1 MTRRSCFISFPYHNL
16 TILRRA
22 LTHQVLT
29 SAARATHRSDHQAAV
44 QRAAQSTCLLLDRPL
59 PLRRAGD
66 GRESSQQGRCCR
78 HVGTTRASISGGSV
92 CLKRISASISGA
104 SSGFRCRAEGQRR
117 EAPDRGVAPPR
128 PSGRRRCCWR
138 RTPTV
143 RELPPASVVRD
154 ACGDPRR
161 STSRWRRFC
170 RTRRAQRRT
179 GAGSAA

>member
-1 MTRRSCFISFPYHNL
+1 MTRRSCFISFP
-16 TILRRA
+16 ISQPDDLRRA

-44 QRAAQSTCLLLDRPL
+44 ERAAQSTCLLLDRPL

-104 SSGFRCRAEGQRR
+104 SAGFRCRAEGQRR
-117 EAPDRGVAPPR
+117 EVHLDRGVAPSRLEWGVGRCTTRYKNAHGPR
-128 PSGRRRCCWR
+128 TIVGIRSAGYVW
-138 RTPTV
+138 
-143 RELPPASVVRD
+143 
-154 ACGDPRR
+154 R
-161 STSRWRRFC
+161 STGRS
-170 RTRRAQRRT
+170 TRPMASS
-179 GAGSAA
+179 SAAR